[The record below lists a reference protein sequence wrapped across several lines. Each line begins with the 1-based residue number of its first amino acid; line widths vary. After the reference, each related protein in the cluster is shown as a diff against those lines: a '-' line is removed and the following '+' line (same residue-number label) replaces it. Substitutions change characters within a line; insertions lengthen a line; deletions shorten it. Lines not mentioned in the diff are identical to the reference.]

1 MACFWYPKKTIT
13 LLIPKASVGVT
24 TGPTFCGVVGSS
36 LRREYTVMGMLVNLA
51 ARLMC
56 AAPVNGVLVDERTQ
70 SQFDVDDVD
79 LDEDYERSSNSQLNT
94 RNQTGEL
101 NHK

>member
-1 MACFWYPKKTIT
+1 MIHVQANDRG
-13 LLIPKASVGVT
+13 GVRNA
-24 TGPTFCGVVGSS
+24 GQDY
-36 LRREYTVMGMLVNLA
+36 E
-51 ARLMC
+51 ARYSQD
-56 AAPVNGVLVDERTQ
+56 DERTQ